1 MYRRSN
7 THIDL
12 SDSVRE
18 DLKDDENT
26 KVVGKFKDETNS
38 LPKTES
44 VALNP
49 KCYSFKHLKKDV
61 TINNKKNSKMCF
73 FSNDLVKDQIT
84 HDNIMDSMK
93 MNEQLS
99 RDAVSLRSKDHVFKN
114 YQESANCSKH
124 ILRQDETDK
133 CKRLSAIGL

>member
-1 MYRRSN
+1 MDRRNN

-26 KVVGKFKDETNS
+26 KVIGKFKDETNS
-38 LPKTES
+38 LPITEF

-61 TINNKKNSKMCF
+61 AINNRKNLKMF
-73 FSNDLVKDQIT
+73 FFERFGKIS
-84 HDNIMDSMK
+84 DN
-93 MNEQLS
+93 
-99 RDAVSLRSKDHVFKN
+99 
-114 YQESANCSKH
+114 
-124 ILRQDETDK
+124 T
-133 CKRLSAIGL
+133 